1 MRVRAGRPRV
11 PEVVIDGHDFRHSA
25 TTPDPSSLSD
35 MRRIDPNVVAGAIM
49 TALCVLLAVPV
60 ALEQLAGSAR
70 TLGPQWVWWAVF
82 AVFVAALVLA
92 GWLDEL
98 IGPTTTRWLLAVLVT
113 AAAAL
118 VLLAPRFGWVPILL
132 VFTAALSVYH
142 SPGRV
147 TAAIVVA
154 NVGVVAAAGLLAG
167 SPTSG
172 ALTAGG
178 IYLML
183 QTATVLSVMALRRE
197 EEGRRRLAE
206 AHAELAAAGA
216 VLAETSRAEE
226 RLRISRELHD
236 LVGHQLTALT
246 LELEIATHRPGDA
259 EHVERARGIARD
271 LLSDVRSTVGELRRR
286 APDLATTL
294 HRITEQLPRPL
305 VHVSVAEAVTGAAG
319 DTEPDEERT
328 VAVVRCVQEILT
340 NAIRHADAENV
351 WIEIGPG
358 PDGGLR
364 LHARDDGRG
373 AARDVVP
380 GNGLRGLAERAGALG
395 GTVDFGPAR
404 PRGFAVTAVLP

>member
-1 MRVRAGRPRV
+1 
-11 PEVVIDGHDFRHSA
+11 
-25 TTPDPSSLSD
+25 

-82 AVFVAALVLA
+82 AMFVAALVLA
-92 GWLDEL
+92 GWLDEFL
-98 IGPTTTRWLLAVLVT
+98 GPAVTRCLLAVLVT

-147 TAAIVVA
+147 TAAIVVT
-154 NVGVVAAAGLLAG
+154 NVGVVAVAGLLSG

-183 QTATVLSVMALRRE
+183 QAASVLSVMALRRE
-197 EEGRRRLAE
+197 EQGRRRLAE

-246 LELEIATHRPGDA
+246 LELEIATHRAENA

-271 LLSDVRSTVGELRRR
+271 LLTDVRSTVGELRRR

-305 VHVSVAEAVTGAAG
+305 VHVSVAEAVAGAAG
-319 DTEPDEERT
+319 AGDTAPDEERT

-373 AARDVVP
+373 AARAVVP
-380 GNGLRGLAERAGALG
+380 GNGLRGLTERAAALG
-395 GTVDFGPAR
+395 GTVDFGPVL